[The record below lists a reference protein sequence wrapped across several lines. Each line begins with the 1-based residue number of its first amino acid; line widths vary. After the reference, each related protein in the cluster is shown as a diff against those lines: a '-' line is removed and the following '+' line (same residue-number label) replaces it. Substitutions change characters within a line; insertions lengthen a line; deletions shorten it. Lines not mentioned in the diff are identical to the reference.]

1 MDILYVLLII
11 IPYLVGYYLFK
22 SLGAFGSPPDHV
34 AWYVTRFLVR
44 VFFGALLLVFWLLV

>member
-11 IPYLVGYYLFK
+11 IPYLVGYYLLK
-22 SLGAFGSPPDHV
+22 SLGAFGSPHDHV

-44 VFFGALLLVFWLLV
+44 VFFGALLLVFWILV